1 MDNTKNISEQPVLS
15 FRATQRTKNPSR
27 LILSGPW
34 HLLTTVIA
42 CIVALSL
49 SSCGM
54 SEAARQ
60 PYRQR
65 ARDIADALGRTTN
78 NQLAE
83 YDACW
88 DMNNECGYVVDF
100 TTVDTAQLIQSRLAK
115 VGLSAKVASGSI
127 TSNFTTIGM
136 LSTSRASQTK
146 LKMIGPNS
154 AAAQTR
160 PETYVWLPAD
170 KDGRTISIVLYSTAT
185 WPNSYSFDD
194 KPLVGDVVEVLVRY
208 P

>member
-100 TTVDTAQLIQSRLAK
+100 TTVDTAQLIQS
-115 VGLSAKVASGSI
+115 
-127 TSNFTTIGM
+127 
-136 LSTSRASQTK
+136 
-146 LKMIGPNS
+146 
-154 AAAQTR
+154 
-160 PETYVWLPAD
+160 
-170 KDGRTISIVLYSTAT
+170 
-185 WPNSYSFDD
+185 
-194 KPLVGDVVEVLVRY
+194 VVS
-208 P
+208 PS